1 MSDCTVR
8 QALEKMRS
16 SGYTAVPIINR
27 NGEYV
32 ATVTE
37 GDFLWLVLGCGEDAL
52 KATEHMPLES
62 VKLRT
67 VNKAVS
73 VNAKLED
80 LLLMTMN
87 QNFVPVVDD
96 RNIFIGIITRKDVL
110 QYFYNKLQNEKN
122 AADITAQRA

>member
-1 MSDCTVR
+1 MVGAGLR
-8 QALEKMRS
+8 RGRS
-16 SGYTAVPIINR
+16 
-27 NGEYV
+27 
-32 ATVTE
+32 
-37 GDFLWLVLGCGEDAL
+37 
-52 KATEHMPLES
+52 ES